1 MNRFFRSALFPL
13 IVIVLLVYLA
23 SQTLMDGR
31 KDATRVPYS
40 QVVRTVQRNPGA
52 IEKVVLQR
60 NRGVVVER
68 ADGTTWKATNP
79 SEPSQLAL
87 ERLLIER
94 GITYDW
100 KNNADSVWWSFV
112 VSLAP
117 FVLLLVFWVV
127 WTRQRDERIRLSA
140 HGGDD
145 TGREDR

>member
-1 MNRFFRSALFPL
+1 MDKLFRSALFPL

-31 KDATRVPYS
+31 KDASRVPYS

-79 SEPSQLAL
+79 SEASQLDL

-94 GITYDW
+94 GVTYDW
-100 KNNADSVWWSFV
+100 KNTGSPVWWSLIT
-112 VSLAP
+112 SLLP
-117 FVLLLVFWVV
+117 FVLLLVFWIVLNH
-127 WTRQRDERIRLSA
+127 RRDERVRFP
-140 HGGDD
+140 D
-145 TGREDR
+145 RETA